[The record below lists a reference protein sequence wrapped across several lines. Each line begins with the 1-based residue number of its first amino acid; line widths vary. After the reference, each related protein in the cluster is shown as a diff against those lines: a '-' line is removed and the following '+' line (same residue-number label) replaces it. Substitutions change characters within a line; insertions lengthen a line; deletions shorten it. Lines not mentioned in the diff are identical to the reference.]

1 MCLNVLLA
9 HACLRYAHLPR
20 KESFSNVSSS
30 TAMIRCVSTGFE
42 SIVPAATGLSLG

>member
-1 MCLNVLLA
+1 MVSTFIAC
-9 HACLRYAHLPR
+9 ACLRYAHLPR

-42 SIVPAATGLSLG
+42 SIVPAATGLRLG